1 MIELVTEDMVDQLVL
16 AGTPD
21 EIVYQIKPFE
31 GLLDTMIL
39 ASPNFGLA
47 PSETKANLEM
57 IMKVFS
63 QY

>member
-1 MIELVTEDMVDQLVL
+1 MVDQLVL

-21 EIVYQIKPFE
+21 DIVDQIKPFE

-47 PSETKANLEM
+47 PPETKANLEM
-57 IMKVFS
+57 MMKVFS